1 MFVINNHTKMKKMT
15 ILAAILSIF
24 MLTGC
29 SQKPGKVAVNEHV
42 SKQTDSTNI
51 CGEFKPVMSKDELK
65 EKLSDEQYKVTQ
77 EKGTE
82 RPFSNKYWDNHDE
95 GKYACIVCGQELF
108 SSDTK
113 FESGTGWPSFF
124 KPIKDE
130 NVKEETDVTL
140 GMKRTEVMCSNC
152 GAHLGHV
159 FDDGPNPTR
168 LRYCMNSAALDF
180 KKKEE

>member
-24 MLTGC
+24 MLAGC

-113 FESGTGWPSFF
+113 FE
-124 KPIKDE
+124 
-130 NVKEETDVTL
+130 
-140 GMKRTEVMCSNC
+140 
-152 GAHLGHV
+152 
-159 FDDGPNPTR
+159 
-168 LRYCMNSAALDF
+168 
-180 KKKEE
+180 